1 MFKMRES
8 LVAGNGIKVECEA
21 LGIIVFEDV
30 DDYSNFGDQAADVA
44 AYHAKIRIAEIFKDM
59 ITNRDHSKI
68 DLINT
73 EYRDYN
79 DESTIHIEFDD
90 GSWRDF
96 KLHSDKVVQL
106 VADTEFIG
114 KRFMEFEE
122 ACKENKIELE

>member
-8 LVAGNGIKVECEA
+8 LVSGNGVKVECGA
-21 LGIIVFEDV
+21 LGITVFENA
-30 DDYSNFGDQAADVA
+30 DDYSQFGDQAADVA

-59 ITNRDHSKI
+59 ITNRDHARI

-73 EYRDYN
+73 SHSGYT

-90 GSWRDF
+90 GSWRNF
-96 KLHSDKVVQL
+96 KTYSDKVVDL
-106 VADTEFIG
+106 VAETEFIG
-114 KRFMEFEE
+114 KHLREFEE